1 MKFLIKNLSFLLTA
15 IFRRI
20 YSFLISKIFSFGL
33 ENQIRHNNETQKNK
47 ASFQTAMSWGSSI
60 MSSVWSISFFS
71 EIDSIV

>member
-15 IFRRI
+15 IFRQI
-20 YSFLISKIFSFGL
+20 YSSLISKIFSFGL
-33 ENQIRHNNETQKNK
+33 ENQIRQNNETQKNK
-47 ASFQTAMSWGSSI
+47 ASFQAAMSWGSPI